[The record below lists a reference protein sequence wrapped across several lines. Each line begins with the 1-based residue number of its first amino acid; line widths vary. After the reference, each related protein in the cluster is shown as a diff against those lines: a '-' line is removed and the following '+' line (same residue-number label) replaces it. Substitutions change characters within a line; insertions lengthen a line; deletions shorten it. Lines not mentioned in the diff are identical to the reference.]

1 MLGYSNLL
9 KTLFKDI
16 LYSSLYLEIVDTFAY
31 ISLLF
36 WWMVTPES
44 QIPLNKSL
52 FQFPTP
58 NRITSNIFR
67 QSLQKCLYN
76 LLNLKEGNMKMPMR
90 MVEHWMFLSSN
101 LNTILT
107 VFRTGFVLSLSYFL
121 VSIALYR
128 DIKKL
133 IVSWH
138 DFGKSI
144 LIRCQHLTNLLD
156 NVMLTTENLGGC
168 PNIRTTKMN

>member
-1 MLGYSNLL
+1 MWQLP
-9 KTLFKDI
+9 DI
-16 LYSSLYLEIVDTFAY
+16 N
-31 ISLLF
+31 
-36 WWMVTPES
+36 W
-44 QIPLNKSL
+44 QIPLFKSL

-58 NRITSNIFR
+58 GYQTYFAGLK
-67 QSLQKCLYN
+67 SLRKCLYN
-76 LLNLKEGNMKMPMR
+76 LLYLKEGNMKMPMR
-90 MVEHWMFLSSN
+90 MVEHWMFLSN
-101 LNTILT
+101 LNTILK
-107 VFRTGFVLSLSYFL
+107 VFRGFVLSLSYFL

-168 PNIRTTKMN
+168 PNIRITEMN

>member
-1 MLGYSNLL
+1 MNKIGQLFTTYKNMKRLERSPWMYYSYQ
-9 KTLFKDI
+9 TYVFCR
-16 LYSSLYLEIVDTFAY
+16 SL
-31 ISLLF
+31 
-36 WWMVTPES
+36 
-44 QIPLNKSL
+44 
-52 FQFPTP
+52 
-58 NRITSNIFR
+58 R
-67 QSLQKCLYN
+67 KCLYN
-76 LLNLKEGNMKMPMR
+76 LLYLKEGNMKMPMR
-90 MVEHWMFLSSN
+90 MVEHWMFLSN

-107 VFRTGFVLSLSYFL
+107 VFRGFVLSLSYFL

-168 PNIRTTKMN
+168 PNIRTTEMN

>member
-1 MLGYSNLL
+1 
-9 KTLFKDI
+9 
-16 LYSSLYLEIVDTFAY
+16 
-31 ISLLF
+31 
-36 WWMVTPES
+36 
-44 QIPLNKSL
+44 
-52 FQFPTP
+52 
-58 NRITSNIFR
+58 
-67 QSLQKCLYN
+67 
-76 LLNLKEGNMKMPMR
+76 MPMR
-90 MVEHWMFLSSN
+90 MVEHWMFLSN
-101 LNTILT
+101 LNTILK
-107 VFRTGFVLSLSYFL
+107 VFRGFVLSLSYFL

-168 PNIRTTKMN
+168 PNIRTTEMN